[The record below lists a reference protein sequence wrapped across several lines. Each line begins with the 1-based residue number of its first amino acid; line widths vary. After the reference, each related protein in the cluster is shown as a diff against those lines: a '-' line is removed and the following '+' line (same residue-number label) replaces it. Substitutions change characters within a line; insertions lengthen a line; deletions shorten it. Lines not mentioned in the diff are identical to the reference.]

1 MNILNIVADNSKDAR
16 KEEIMAK
23 NKLKPDLVKK
33 YEEIFQSYE
42 REEDSGY
49 VLVKDVPSIMK
60 ILGVSISEQE
70 IIDLIGD
77 RVSKNENPLVS
88 SKIDFLD
95 FLGLFVFFSIS
106 VGGKRQWNR
115 DERRINGGFPSVWRW
130 KLGSHSCEPNEILFK
145 EIRNCHFW
153 GWSRINPERQWSGR
167 RVRQVRKVH

>member
-106 VGGKRQWNR
+106 VGGKRQ
-115 DERRINGGFPSVWRW
+115 
-130 KLGSHSCEPNEILFK
+130 
-145 EIRNCHFW
+145 
-153 GWSRINPERQWSGR
+153 
-167 RVRQVRKVH
+167 